1 MNIEGRII
9 GNRYEIIEK
18 VGSGGMATV
27 YKARDTILNRYVAVK
42 VLRDEFTTD
51 EEFIKRFNTEA
62 QSAARLTHPNIVSV
76 FDVGQEYNIYY
87 IVMELIQGKTL
98 KQIIS
103 EEGALPW
110 KWTVNIAIQICS
122 ALEMAH
128 KNGIVHRDIKPHNI
142 IITEDGIAKVTD
154 FGIAKAISNSTIT
167 AFGTTIGSVHYF
179 SPEHARGGYTDAKSD
194 LYSLGVVMYEMITGK
209 VPFDAD
215 TPVSVALKHMQEE
228 PIEPIQ
234 LNSRVPVAVNQI
246 ILKAM
251 KKDTSMRYGSATE
264 MMKDLSMALKNP
276 TGNFVQEKNEGD
288 FTKVIPTISENI
300 ISEDKYKANRPNKET
315 VRTVE
320 KEKPKSGLA
329 KYLDENPKMKP
340 VVYIGIGLAILLI
353 AALIFVGSW
362 KLTTK
367 LLGIDSDISAHSG
380 ISLPKVTSITVDEAK
395 QKLDSLGIKYEIEEA
410 YSKDVEQ
417 GKVISQKPAE
427 GTNYDVQKNSPVKLV
442 VSKGTKPTKMP
453 KVIGKS
459 YEEAVAELEK
469 AELEAERVD
478 EVSQTVQEGYV
489 IKQEKNEGEQLDA
502 GSIVK
507 IYVSS
512 GNGLEK
518 VTVPYVV
525 DMDVE
530 DAKKALTEKKIEV
543 NIIYQEDTNKSN
555 GAVLKQS
562 LEVGSVVEEGT
573 AITITVNKI
582 QELKE
587 GTVNVYIKSITGY
600 KEEKTENANKDS
612 KETKDSKEKNENS
625 NTADN
630 KKTSTE
636 TAKINNVTVR
646 INVDGED
653 VITDKEV
660 PENTELKTYTIK
672 GKGTVTI
679 KVYVGENGSEAR
691 YAYEQM
697 DMNSDN
703 RVINVKGQY

>member
-154 FGIAKAISNSTIT
+154 FGIAKAVSNSTIT

-502 GSIVK
+502 GSTVK

-530 DAKKALTEKKIEV
+530 EAKKALTEKKIEV

>member
-27 YKARDTILNRYVAVK
+27 YKARDTILNRFVAVK

-154 FGIAKAISNSTIT
+154 FGIAKAVSNSTIT

-228 PIEPIQ
+228 PVEPIQ
-234 LNSRVPVAVNQI
+234 LNSRVPAAVNEI

-251 KKDTSMRYGSATE
+251 KKDTSERYSSATN
-264 MMKDLSMALKNP
+264 MMKDLSLALKNP
-276 TGNFVQEKNEGD
+276 SGNFVHQGTTGQ

-300 ISEDKYKANRPNKET
+300 VSENRY
-315 VRTVE
+315 
-320 KEKPKSGLA
+320 KSGD
-329 KYLDENPKMKP
+329 KENEVEQEEKKQNFISRYLEENPEKKP
-340 VVYIGIGLAILLI
+340 IVYIGIGIITIVLLSLILWGSI
-353 AALIFVGSW
+353 KIGQNWGGSGKNVQQEVVALQDF
-362 KLTTK
+362 
-367 LLGIDSDISAHSG
+367 
-380 ISLPKVTSITVDEAK
+380 TSKDK
-395 QKLDSLGIKYEIEEA
+395 EEA
-410 YSKDVEQ
+410 VKQIKELGYQCEVEEVYSDEVEE
-417 GKVISQKPAE
+417 GKVISQI
-427 GTNYDVQKNSPVKLV
+427 PVPGSEYNPKVNRPIKLT
-442 VSKGTKPTKMP
+442 VSKGAKMVKMP
-453 KVIGKS
+453 KVKGLQIDEAIEELKKYELEVKEEREESNTVEEGVVIRQEIEENTEINAGTTVTLYVSKGPKKVS
-459 YEEAVAELEK
+459 VASVVDRDIEEAK
-469 AELEAERVD
+469 
-478 EVSQTVQEGYV
+478 
-489 IKQEKNEGEQLDA
+489 
-502 GSIVK
+502 K
-507 IYVSS
+507 I
-512 GNGLEK
+512 
-518 VTVPYVV
+518 
-525 DMDVE
+525 
-530 DAKKALTEKKIEV
+530 LTESSLEV
-543 NIIYQEDTNKSN
+543 NVIYSEDTTKSN
-555 GAVLKQS
+555 GVVLKQS
-562 LEVGSVVEEGT
+562 LDVGSVVEEGT
-573 AITITVNKI
+573 AITLTVNKI

-587 GTVNVYIKSITGY
+587 GTININVKSITGY
-600 KEEKTENANKDS
+600 KEPTTASTTDS
-612 KETKDSKEKNENS
+612 KENTDGSDKDKDKEKE
-625 NTADN
+625 T
-630 KKTSTE
+630 KTE
-636 TAKINNVTVR
+636 TKKPQNVTVMVK
-646 INVDGED
+646 VDEETVYKQD
-653 VITDKEV
+653 VL
-660 PENTELKTYTIK
+660 ENTENLNVTIK
-672 GKGTVTI
+672 AKGVVQI
-679 KVYVGENGSEAR
+679 KVYVNDVR
-691 YAYEQM
+691 YANEQM

-703 RVINVKGQY
+703 RVLNVKGQY